1 MDIGI
6 PKQRRPF
13 DYRVGLTPMGV
24 EILTGLGHRVYVER
38 DAGQGSGFEDDRYT
52 RAARH
57 RLQPGGGL
65 RPGAGSSLFHGL

>member
-24 EILTGLGHRVYVER
+24 EILTGLGHRVYVE
-38 DAGQGSGFEDDRYT
+38 T
-52 RAARH
+52 RR
-57 RLQPGGGL
+57 
-65 RPGAGSSLFHGL
+65 RPGQRFRG